1 MRFALLAL
9 IVTLAISAHAH
20 AASPADIYN
29 EGNKKYRDGDYEG
42 ALAVYDSITTLNPDL
57 EYNRGAAQL
66 KAGRLGKA
74 AVHFRRA
81 LKLAP
86 GDKDAQASLDYINSV
101 KPDREK
107 IQKPGALTEFFQDI
121 RSLVSVDAL
130 AWMTLAL
137 YYLAGGAIALLLLSG
152 GSAIRKRIAIAC
164 AVFAALTIVSGSAL
178 AVMAIGMESHD
189 MAVAV
194 DKTVDAMSEPSEKSD
209 KLFTF
214 HEATACRLGRMEGKY
229 VFVTL
234 ESGISGW
241 VESAKLGI
249 I

>member
-1 MRFALLAL
+1 MKLTALTFIIALA
-9 IVTLAISAHAH
+9 VSGMN
-20 AASPADIYN
+20 PAEIYN
-29 EGNKKYRDGDYEG
+29 EGNGKYRAGDYEG
-42 ALAVYDSITTLNPDL
+42 ALARYNSITTVNPGL
-57 EYNRGAAQL
+57 EYNRGAAYL
-66 KAGRLGKA
+66 KTGKLGKA

-81 LKLAP
+81 LKLRP

-107 IQKPGALTEFFQDI
+107 PQKSGVVDHLFADVIGQL
-121 RSLVSVDAL
+121 SVDAL
-130 AWMTLAL
+130 AWAALAL
-137 YYLAGGAIALLLLSG
+137 YYLAGTSAAMLLLSG
-152 GSAIRKRIAIAC
+152 GLAIRRRIAIVC

-178 AVMAIGMESHD
+178 AALAFELKSHD

-194 DKTVDAMSEPSEKSD
+194 DKAVDALAEPSDKSD

-214 HEATACRLGRMEGKY
+214 HEGSACRLGRREGKY

-241 VESAKLGI
+241 VEAVKLEI

>member
-1 MRFALLAL
+1 MRLTALAF
-9 IVTLAISAHAH
+9 IIAV
-20 AASPADIYN
+20 AASGVNPAEIYN
-29 EGNKKYRDGDYEG
+29 EGNGKYRAGGYEG
-42 ALAVYDSITTLNPDL
+42 ALALYNSITTVNPDL
-57 EYNRGAAQL
+57 EYNRGAAYL

-81 LKLAP
+81 LKLQP

-101 KPDREK
+101 KPDREN
-107 IQKPGALTEFFQDI
+107 IPKPGAVEKFFAAVHGQ
-121 RSLVSVDAL
+121 LSVDGL
-130 AWMTLAL
+130 AWVTLAL
-137 YYLAGGAIALLLLSG
+137 YYLAGASATILFLSG
-152 GSAIRKRIAIAC
+152 DPAMRRRFATAC
-164 AVFAALTIVSGSAL
+164 AVFASLTIVSGSAL
-178 AVMAIGMESHD
+178 AVMAVGLESHD

-194 DKTVDAMSEPSEKSD
+194 DKTVDALAEPSEKSD

-214 HEATACRLGRMEGKY
+214 HEATSCRLGRMEGKY

-241 VESAKLGI
+241 VETARLGI